1 MTKQLT
7 FLAALAL
14 TTILGAQTPKPAPPA
29 TYVTPQDMNAAFK
42 AMPDQSAALID
53 APTKVIDAGGH
64 YLGVALVRRTSS
76 DVNALSHD
84 KIDEIYYILE
94 GAGTLV
100 TGGTIPGAEHS
111 DSSASIGPTWRG
123 KSIKDGQTRRV
134 TPGDVIM
141 ITANTPH
148 MFTTLDGPVKYL
160 IYRVDNSKVIK
171 LK

>member
-1 MTKQLT
+1 MHKLH
-7 FLAALAL
+7 LAIITLVATAV
-14 TTILGAQTPKPAPPA
+14 LGAQTPKPAAPA

-42 AMPDQSAALID
+42 AMPNQTAALID

-94 GAGTLV
+94 GGGTLI
-100 TGGTIPGAEHS
+100 TGGSVVAGKHS
-111 DSSASIGPTWRG
+111 ESSASIGPGWSG
-123 KSIKDGQTRRV
+123 KSIENGQTRHV
-134 TPGDVIM
+134 NTGAVIM
-141 ITANTPH
+141 ITAGTPH
-148 MFTTLDGPVKYL
+148 MFSQLDGTIRYL
-160 IYRVDNSKVIK
+160 VYRVDNSKVIS